1 MEPRAPSNTI
11 ALERLA
17 KKGLGIVSGY
27 RMVELKD
34 HWRKPANGGK
44 TWKSRVDEEM
54 WRRIDP
60 ARGGV
65 DEPQYNN
72 RKLEDEIRSEV
83 DRDASLLKAFA
94 KLEERRPK
102 GEGT

>member
-1 MEPRAPSNTI
+1 ME
-11 ALERLA
+11 
-17 KKGLGIVSGY
+17 KKGRRGRSAG
-27 RMVELKD
+27 
-34 HWRKPANGGK
+34 GGK
-44 TWKSRVDEEM
+44 AVQSRVDEEM

-65 DEPQYNN
+65 DESQYSN
-72 RKLEDEIRSEV
+72 RRLEDEIRSEV